1 MSKVFKQEVDT
12 KEQRPGGPLLITL
25 LFKQSVDLPEIQRIA
40 EVCRKHIGNVE
51 CRKDDDKSLFIFA
64 LDHIAKF
71 QDGEAP
77 VQLLLTSC
85 TNFDGRRLM
94 ISQEARCGTAKKV
107 MIGFLKNVG
116 TVCSQPTFLPAV
128 CFRWSGLI

>member
-25 LFKQSVDLPEIQRIA
+25 LFKEQVDLPEIQRIT

-51 CRKDDDKSLFIFA
+51 CRKDDDKSAFIFA

-85 TNFDGRRLM
+85 ANFDG
-94 ISQEARCGTAKKV
+94 K
-107 MIGFLKNVG
+107 
-116 TVCSQPTFLPAV
+116 TVDDFTLNSATL
-128 CFRWSGLI
+128 